1 MGTRPGGTE
10 TRHTFDIECI
20 LRRAVEH
27 RVDGIDGKK
36 LTAAAKAPYLA
47 LSVGQRG
54 VVRVMGV
61 DVEHGLALL
70 DVDRLESTLKRAG

>member
-10 TRHTFDIECI
+10 TRHTFDTECI

-27 RVDGIDGKK
+27 RVDGIDGK
-36 LTAAAKAPYLA
+36 AHHRRRGPYLA
-47 LSVGQRG
+47 LSVGQRV

-70 DVDRLESTLKRAG
+70 DVDSLESTLKRAG

>member
-27 RVDGIDGKK
+27 RVDGIDGK
-36 LTAAAKAPYLA
+36 THRRRQGPYLA
-47 LSVGQRG
+47 LSVGQRV

-70 DVDRLESTLKRAG
+70 DIDSLESTLKRAG